1 MERKKKKE
9 KRIISLSLSLLRLR
23 CWNIS
28 FLFIYLFIYNQE
40 RESKRQT
47 GPQRQK
53 EKVRNADRT
62 GQDRTGWDCLESC
75 PVLVRYIPEMSVFS
89 WSWHRQADRCN
100 CESSALA
107 TFRRTL
113 LCSASVR
120 SSTSTLSSYIPV
132 PPLRIYDTVLYTPGL
147 ASLVLCCTQ
156 YCTHH
161 DRQSM
166 S

>member
-28 FLFIYLFIYNQE
+28 FYLFIYLFIIRRE
-40 RESKRQT
+40 RAKADRTSEAEK
-47 GPQRQK
+47 
-53 EKVRNADRT
+53 KVRNADRT